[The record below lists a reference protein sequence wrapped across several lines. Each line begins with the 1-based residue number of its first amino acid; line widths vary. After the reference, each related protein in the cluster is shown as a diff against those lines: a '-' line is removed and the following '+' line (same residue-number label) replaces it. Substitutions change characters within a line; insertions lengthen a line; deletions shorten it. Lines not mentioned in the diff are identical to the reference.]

1 MFFHQMFWQQEE
13 LPGQKENKIWCWQ
26 IMILLID
33 VVLRRAPEYNKN
45 ELRCFPFYA
54 TLRWPMATMAGFAAF
69 LNDKV
74 GIK

>member
-1 MFFHQMFWQQEE
+1 MFFHQMFWQQKV
-13 LPGQKENKIWCWQ
+13 LPGQKEKKIWCWQ
-26 IMILLID
+26 IMILLFD
-33 VVLRRAPEYNKN
+33 MVLTRAPEYNKN
-45 ELRCFPFYA
+45 ELRLLPFYV